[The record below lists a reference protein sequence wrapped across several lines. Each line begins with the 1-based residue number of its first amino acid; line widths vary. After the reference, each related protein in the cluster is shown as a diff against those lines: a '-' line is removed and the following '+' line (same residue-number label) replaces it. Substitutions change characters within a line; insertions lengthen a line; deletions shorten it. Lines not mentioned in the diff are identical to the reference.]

1 MPVCT
6 IPIMILTFPIRINCV
21 SRFFCNFADET
32 SRAVAFSGLANRAFY
47 VPRWSRYDVEDN
59 VKLQKQRRME
69 KNLLSQFASQFAEAS
84 LSSLVESFNAQ
95 VGNRGFNSARA
106 AHDHTLIDEL
116 VRRGVDVSAISDGHS
131 ISFAHHV
138 ALDESAMKLV
148 IQG

>member
-1 MPVCT
+1 MNNSFYNDFAARFAAT
-6 IPIMILTFPIRINCV
+6 TLT
-21 SRFFCNFADET
+21 
-32 SRAVAFSGLANRAFY
+32 
-47 VPRWSRYDVEDN
+47 
-59 VKLQKQRRME
+59 
-69 KNLLSQFASQFAEAS
+69 
-84 LSSLVESFNAQ
+84 SLVESFNAQ

-106 AHDHTLIDEL
+106 AHDHALIDEL